1 MKLDENH
8 LIVYDDNNVTLRF
21 QEDRVRIKKD
31 KTEESYLFKEDRY
44 YPNVKSALK
53 SYVNLK
59 LKGSES
65 IQNILDRIDDVE
77 LLISKL
83 KTN

>member
-1 MKLDENH
+1 MKLDEKH

-21 QEDRVRIKKD
+21 QENRVRIKKD

-65 IQNILDRIDDVE
+65 MQDILDRIDEVE

>member
-1 MKLDENH
+1 MKLDEKH
-8 LIVYDDNNVTLRF
+8 LLVYDENNVTLRF
-21 QEDRVRIKKD
+21 QENRVRKKKD
-31 KTEESYLFKEDRY
+31 KTEESYLFQEDRY

-65 IQNILDRIDDVE
+65 IQNILDRIDEVE
-77 LLISKL
+77 LLINEL

>member
-1 MKLDENH
+1 MKLDDNYYLE
-8 LIVYDDNNVTLRF
+8 YDENNVILMYHENKIR
-21 QEDRVRIKKD
+21 EKKN
-31 KTEESYLFKEDRY
+31 KTKEPYVYKEARY

-53 SYVNLK
+53 SYVNQK

-65 IQNILDRIDDVE
+65 IQDILDRIDYVE
-77 LLISKL
+77 LLINKL

>member
-1 MKLDENH
+1 MKLDEKH
-8 LIVYDDNNVTLRF
+8 LLVYDENNVTLRF
-21 QEDRVRIKKD
+21 QEKRIAKKKN
-31 KTEESYLFKEDRY
+31 KTEESYLFKKDRY

-65 IQNILDRIDDVE
+65 IQNILDRIDEVE
-77 LLISKL
+77 LLISEL

>member
-1 MKLDENH
+1 MKLDEKH
-8 LIVYDDNNVTLRF
+8 LLVYDENNVTLRF
-21 QEDRVRIKKD
+21 QENRIRKKKN
-31 KTEESYLFKEDRY
+31 KTEESYLFQEDRY

-65 IQNILDRIDDVE
+65 IQNILDRIDEVE
-77 LLISKL
+77 SLISEL

>member
-1 MKLDENH
+1 MKLDEKH
-8 LIVYDDNNVTLRF
+8 LIVYDENNVTLRF
-21 QEDRVRIKKD
+21 QEDRVRKKKN
-31 KTEESYLFKEDRY
+31 KTKETYLFKEDRY

-65 IQNILDRIDDVE
+65 MQDILDRIDEVE

>member
-1 MKLDENH
+1 MKLDEKH

-21 QEDRVRIKKD
+21 QENRVRRKKD
-31 KTEESYLFKEDRY
+31 ETEEVYLFKEDRY
-44 YPNVKSALK
+44 YPSVKSALK
-53 SYVNLK
+53 SYVDLK

-65 IQNILDRIDDVE
+65 IQDILYRIDEVE